1 MHRAAA
7 HLERSLPQPW
17 AGRLLPELLAD
28 RGLDGIGAAPYSF
41 AVSEPV
47 WRRIVHD
54 TLIGALDREP
64 DAKIAAWLTDVERTT
79 AGGGLLAAFA
89 GVLTTARSG

>member
-1 MHRAAA
+1 VHRAAA